1 LRGIGGDREEEEEEE
16 GVLFWKY
23 RKLMEVIFGI
33 FERLGNIF
41 IKNKKKGRFYYKN
54 YRGV

>member
-1 LRGIGGDREEEEEEE
+1 MRGIGGDREEEEEEE